1 MKQFIKRIFQTF
13 LGISLL
19 LLISGFVVTYFFSE
33 KVENK
38 VVSKIQEQMTSELQ
52 LGEVAFSL
60 YEKFPSASVKITNL
74 LAFEKEGFDNDTLFY
89 AKETYIELS
98 IFDIILNKIDIK
110 TVGVSEGEINIKYDY
125 ENSPNFAIFKTN
137 EESKNQLN
145 LDNVLLLNTDINCQT
160 KSIAINLHTTQAMLV
175 FKEEK
180 LALNAKLFSE
190 ILKVNSRDYIHKKN
204 VKLLATLSLKKDS
217 IFIQEG
223 SIVHIEDVKAELSGG
238 IFHSNTVDL
247 NFSCE
252 QQELVAVIEHTPE
265 YLKSIY
271 SSFQANGKISCNGNI
286 KGLVSNESNPSL
298 NMSCY
303 IEKGNLNLK
312 SRPFI
317 LKGVSLSGKITN
329 GDEQN
334 FRTTN
339 IEITQFDA
347 KTENGFLKGN
357 FTIQNLNKY
366 YLTANL
372 SSSWD
377 LAEINHYFED
387 SPFFNLQGN
396 LIANTQYSGY
406 ISFDKKFKN
415 HFLRAQHTSSTT
427 FENASF
433 SYKNFPLG
441 FNFQSANCVFRNAN
455 VVEVKS
461 SAFTI
466 ADSDLNFD
474 GDITDLIAYILNKKD
489 EIDVTGDLNS
499 TYIKFDELLTLKDL
513 SEGKGT
519 GTMPTWINANLNTNI
534 TTFSYDDF
542 IASEITGTLA
552 YKNMTLTGENMLLNS
567 LNGNI
572 AGNFKFYESANNK
585 LKLFSQ
591 LNLTRL
597 NIRNAFLA
605 FDNFKQDFI
614 TAKHIKG
621 VGTAEIQMQSSWKPG
636 FIFEEE
642 ELKVKSHLIIE
653 KGELI
658 HFKPLESLSDYVSLD
673 DLKEVKFSTL
683 ENTIEIDNKVI
694 TIPTMEIKSSAL
706 SVFVSGTHTFEQ
718 EINYRIK
725 LLLSELMS
733 TKFRKKNTRIKK
745 TEFGEVEENGKIFN
759 TIYFKMTGNS
769 EDPNISFDGIRFRE
783 DVQKGIT
790 KEKETITNIIK
801 EEILLNKEKE
811 KVEQGQDVIIEWD
824 DE

>member
-13 LGISLL
+13 LAISLL

-110 TVGVSEGEINIKYDY
+110 TVVVSEGEINIKYDY

-137 EESKNQLN
+137 EESKNQLT

-811 KVEQGQDVIIEWD
+811 KVEEGQDVIIEWD

>member
-38 VVSKIQEQMTSELQ
+38 VVSKIQEQMTSKLQ

-110 TVGVSEGEINIKYDY
+110 TVVVSEGEINIKYDY

-137 EESKNQLN
+137 EESKNQLT

-801 EEILLNKEKE
+801 EEILLHKEKE

>member
-1 MKQFIKRIFQTF
+1 MKQLIKRIFQTL

-19 LLISGFVVTYFFSE
+19 LLISGFIITYFFSE

-38 VVSKIQEQMTSELQ
+38 VVSQIQKQMTSELQ
-52 LGEVAFSL
+52 LGDVAFSL
-60 YEKFPSASVKITNL
+60 YEKFPSASVKINNL

-89 AKETYIELS
+89 AKAVYIELS

-110 TVGVSEGEINIKYDY
+110 TVVVSEGKINIKYDAD
-125 ENSPNFAIFKTN
+125 NSPNFAIFKTN
-137 EESKNQLN
+137 AESKNQLT
-145 LDNVLLLNTDINCQT
+145 LKKILLLNTQVNCQT
-160 KSIAINLHTTQAMLV
+160 KSINIDWHTTQAMLV
-175 FKEEK
+175 FKGKE
-180 LALNAKLFSE
+180 LAVNAKLFSKE
-190 ILKVNSRDYIHKKN
+190 LKVHNRDYVHKKN
-204 VKLLATLSLKKDS
+204 VKLLTTLSFQKDS
-217 IFIQEG
+217 IFIHKG
-223 SIVHIEDVKAELSGG
+223 SVIHIEEVKAELSGG
-238 IFHSNTVDL
+238 IFYGNTIDL

-252 QQELVAVIEHTPE
+252 EQELVTVIKHTPE
-265 YLKSIY
+265 HLKRIY
-271 SSFQANGKISCNGNI
+271 SSFLANGRLSCKGSI
-286 KGLVSNESNPSL
+286 KGLVSKTSNPALSM
-298 NMSCY
+298 NCH
-303 IEKGNLNLK
+303 INQGNFSLK

-317 LKGVSLSGKITN
+317 LKNISLDAAISN
-329 GDEQN
+329 GDERN
-334 FRTTN
+334 FRQTK
-339 IEITQFDA
+339 IEITQFDV
-347 KTENGFLKGN
+347 KTENGFIKGD

-372 SSSWD
+372 NSSWD

-387 SPFFNLQGN
+387 SPFFNLQGK
-396 LIANTQYSGY
+396 LVANTHYSGY
-406 ISFDKKFKN
+406 ISFDSKFKN
-415 HFLRAQHTSSTT
+415 YFLVAKHSSTT
-427 FENASF
+427 SFKNASF
-433 SYKNFPLG
+433 KYKNFPLG
-441 FNFQSANCVFRNAN
+441 FNFQSVNCTFKNSKIE
-455 VVEVKS
+455 VENS
-461 SAFTI
+461 TFTI
-466 ADSDLNFD
+466 ADSDLNFN
-474 GDITDLIAYILNKKD
+474 GNITDLIAYILKDKNK
-489 EIDVTGDLNS
+489 IDVTGDLNS

-513 SEGKGT
+513 SEGEST
-519 GTMPTWINANLNTNI
+519 GTMPNWISANLNTNI

-542 IASEITGTLA
+542 IASDITGQLA
-552 YKNMTLTGENMLLNS
+552 YKNLTLTGENMQLNS

-572 AGNFKFYESANNK
+572 IGNFKFYESANNK

-591 LNLTRL
+591 LNLKQL

-621 VGTAEIQMQSSWKPG
+621 MGTAEIQMQASWKPG
-636 FIFEEE
+636 FIFEKE

-653 KGELI
+653 KGALI
-658 HFKPLESLSDYVSLD
+658 AFKPLESLSDYVSLD

-706 SVFVSGTHTFEQ
+706 SVFISGTHTFEQ
-718 EINYRIK
+718 EIDYHIK

-733 TKFRKKNTRIKK
+733 TKFRKKNTQIKK
-745 TEFGEVEENGKIFN
+745 NEFGEVKENGKIFN

-801 EEILLNKEKE
+801 EDILLTKEQE
-811 KVEQGQDVIIEWD
+811 KQEQGQDVIIEWE

>member
-13 LGISLL
+13 LAISLL

-110 TVGVSEGEINIKYDY
+110 TVVVSEGEINIKYDY

-137 EESKNQLN
+137 EESKNQLT

>member
-38 VVSKIQEQMTSELQ
+38 VVSKIQEQMTSKLQ

-110 TVGVSEGEINIKYDY
+110 TVVVSEGEINIKYDY

-137 EESKNQLN
+137 EESKNQLT

-811 KVEQGQDVIIEWD
+811 KVEEGQDVIIEWD

>member
-38 VVSKIQEQMTSELQ
+38 VVSKIQEQMTSKLQ

-110 TVGVSEGEINIKYDY
+110 TVVVSEGEINIKYDY

-137 EESKNQLN
+137 EESKNQLT

-160 KSIAINLHTTQAMLV
+160 KSIEINLHTTQAMLV

-811 KVEQGQDVIIEWD
+811 KVEEGQDVIIEWD

>member
-110 TVGVSEGEINIKYDY
+110 TVVVSEGEINIKYDY

-137 EESKNQLN
+137 EESKNQLT

>member
-38 VVSKIQEQMTSELQ
+38 VVSKIQEQMTSKLQ

-74 LAFEKEGFDNDTLFY
+74 LTFEKEGFDNDTLFY

-110 TVGVSEGEINIKYDY
+110 TVVVSEGEINIKYDY

-137 EESKNQLN
+137 EESKNQLT

-811 KVEQGQDVIIEWD
+811 KVEEGQDVIIEWD